1 MRKRDYLEVGINI
14 KDLIPARAVHP
25 GELLRDVLK
34 AKRYTQKRFAEMAG
48 IQPTQLNEIINE
60 KRGINADMALKIGA
74 ILKMDAIIWAKFQM
88 IYELDLARIKQNKEK
103 QLLSKKLKSKTRN
116 TAKTTKR

>member
-1 MRKRDYLEVGINI
+1 
-14 KDLIPARAVHP
+14 
-25 GELLRDVLK
+25 
-34 AKRYTQKRFAEMAG
+34 
-48 IQPTQLNEIINE
+48 
-60 KRGINADMALKIGA
+60 MALKIGA

-116 TAKTTKR
+116 TAKTTTR